1 MKRYAVRIAYPGDRF
16 FGSQIQPGLRTV
28 EGQVLQDL
36 QLVTRQDAGSMDVRF
51 SSRTDKGVSALGNVL
66 ALSTDMDIVT
76 LLKAVNANSKDV
88 FYTGFAEVGEGFN
101 PRHASAR
108 TYRYTIPRC
117 DDPASIG
124 RNARLFVGEHD
135 FKRFCRPDGKPTV
148 LTVDSVDAEPFG
160 DGIIL
165 TFRARYFLWNMIRRM
180 TGALLDVDAGSR
192 TPEDISRALD
202 GEDICFGMADPGFL
216 VLEKV
221 EYPGI
226 EFTKADPSPYGERL
240 SECRDAASAALSFFG
255 SLRCAARTDHT
266 VRTSRRSRT
275 P

>member
-16 FGSQIQPGLRTV
+16 FGSQVQPGLRTV

-36 QLVTRQDAGSMDVRF
+36 QLVTKQDAGSLDVRF